1 MPMFAILVLL
11 WMSRAVCSYDDT
23 SFVAAVYEHAVVWT
37 SDPTQPPTRQEAID
51 HMKHNLD
58 VYRAQ
63 TREAKRQGADI
74 IVFPEDGIHGFQSR
88 DNQYAYL
95 ETIPDPEK
103 IVWNPCDDP
112 DRFNDTPV
120 QQDLSCMAK
129 ENDIYVVANFGDK
142 QFCDTS
148 EDSSCP
154 NDGRYQFNTDV
165 VFANDG
171 TIVARYHKEH
181 LFMTELQFNRPPA
194 VELVTFQTPFGK
206 FGVFTCFDVLFHD
219 PAVALVEDY
228 GVDTIVFPTAWMD
241 VLPLFVSVEF
251 HQAWAMGM
259 GVNFLSANTHV
270 LDRRMTGSTI
280 STPSGAVSYYHDM
293 NSTDGKL
300 LVAEISIKPI
310 KNVVTSTDLP
320 ITEHDTAFVS
330 DLFGDPFTFVE
341 LQKESDYVIV
351 CQNDLCCSLNYT
363 KSEISSE
370 IYAFGAFDDLHTKEG
385 QYYLQICALV
395 KCANSSRDSCGQ
407 PISDAQTTFFHLNMA
422 GNFKFPH
429 VFPEVLTSGIGMDL
443 AVGEWEY
450 KDGTILSTSGIS
462 KPLLSAALFG
472 RVYERDDGTSKHA
485 SGAKELHVHF
495 FLLFVLVSALQGVLF
510 EWL

>member
-1 MPMFAILVLL
+1 MKTLATLVFL
-11 WMSRAVCSYDDT
+11 WTAQTVWCYDDT
-23 SFVAAVYEHAVVWT
+23 NFVAAVYEHAVTWT
-37 SDPTQPPTRQEAID
+37 SDPGQPPTRQEALD
-51 HMKHNLD
+51 FMKPNLD
-58 VYRAQ
+58 VYQVQ

-74 IVFPEDGIHGFQSR
+74 IVFPEDGIYGFQSR
-88 DNQYAYL
+88 DDLYPYL
-95 ETIPDPEK
+95 ETIPDPER

-112 DRFNDTPV
+112 GRFNDTQV
-120 QQDLSCMAK
+120 QRELSCMAK

-142 QFCDTS
+142 QFCHVS

-154 NDGRYQFNTDV
+154 ADGRYQFNTDV
-165 VFANDG
+165 VFDNEG
-171 TIVARYHKEH
+171 TLVARYHKEH
-181 LFMTELQFNRPPA
+181 LFMSELQFNRPPS
-194 VELVTFQTPFGK
+194 VEFTTFQTPFGK
-206 FGVFTCFDVLFHD
+206 FGVFTCFDVLFRD
-219 PAVALVEDY
+219 PAVGLVEDY

-270 LDRRMTGSTI
+270 IERRMTGSTI

-293 NSTDGKL
+293 SSTEGRL
-300 LVAEISIKPI
+300 LVAEIPIKPM
-310 KNVVTSTDLP
+310 KRAVTSTELP

-363 KSEISSE
+363 KSGSTSE
-370 IYAFGAFDDLHTKEG
+370 IYAFGVFDDLHTNEG

-407 PISDAQTTFFHLNMA
+407 PTSNAQTTFSHLQLA

-429 VFPEVLTSGIGMDL
+429 VFPEVLTKGVGMDL
-443 AVGEWEY
+443 AVGEWSY
-450 KDGTILSTSGIS
+450 QDGALVSTSGIS
-462 KPLLSAALFG
+462 TPLLSAALFG
-472 RVYERDDGTSKHA
+472 RVYERDDGKFRHA
-485 SGAKELHVHF
+485 SGAKQLYPYSL
-495 FLLFVLVSALQGVLF
+495 LLFILFSVLQGILV
-510 EWL
+510 E

>member
-1 MPMFAILVLL
+1 MTMFSILVLL
-11 WMSRAVCSYDDT
+11 WMSQVVSCYDDT
-23 SFVAAVYEHAVVWT
+23 SFVAAVYEHAVMWT
-37 SDPTQPPTRQEAID
+37 SIPGQPPTRQEAID
-51 HMKHNLD
+51 FMKQNLD
-58 VYRAQ
+58 VYKEQ

-88 DNQYAYL
+88 ENQYFYL

-120 QQDLSCMAK
+120 QQNLSCMAK
-129 ENDIYVVANFGDK
+129 ESDIYVVANFGDK
-142 QFCDTS
+142 QFCDSS

-165 VFANDG
+165 VFDNEG

-181 LFMTELQFNRPPA
+181 LFMTELQFNRPPS
-194 VELVTFQTPFGK
+194 VEFITFLTPFGK
-206 FGVFTCFDVLFHD
+206 FGVFTCFDVLFRD

-259 GVNFLSANTHV
+259 GVNFLSSNTHV

-293 NSTDGKL
+293 NSTEGRL
-300 LVAEISIKPI
+300 LVAEIPIKPM
-310 KNVVTSTDLP
+310 KNAFTSAELP
-320 ITEHDTAFVS
+320 ITEHDTQFVS

-341 LQKESDYVIV
+341 LGKESDYVIV

-363 KSEISSE
+363 KSGISSE
-370 IYAFGAFDDLHTKEG
+370 IYAFGAFDDLHTNEG

-395 KCANSSRDSCGQ
+395 KCANSSRDTCGQ
-407 PISDAQTTFFHLNMA
+407 PTNDAQTTFSHLHLA

-429 VFPEVLTSGIGMDL
+429 VFPEVLTSGIDL

-450 KDGTILSTSGIS
+450 IDGTIFSTSGIS

-472 RVYERDDGTSKHA
+472 RVYERDDGTFKHA
-485 SGAKELHVHF
+485 SGAKEVCPYLP
-495 FLLFVLVSALQGVLF
+495 LLLTLF
-510 EWL
+510 SIYLIGTVGTN